1 MTNFPR
7 ATTPG
12 PGPLICVSYC
22 KPGLGDPLLTPVPS
36 LDRTLPRDYEWGNG
50 NGPCP
55 GLRKGTNYKG
65 YTLRAPRPETAR
77 NSTVLYASRAPAFG
91 LWRGSASGEQ
101 RSTTDM
107 CAAVARS
114 SHSHGMIRVISEC
127 TTTHVDPINV
137 RTALHSTTTVKT
149 ELIHR
154 APRAEPPTKASL
166 SKPVQITIGP
176 IGHAPRTLCALAA
189 RPTVGSVGEHPM
201 CSPAAGRHPHPS
213 PRLVRVKRTRS
224 HTIAYE
230 YDRPA
235 PLPSR
240 APTHRPPTANG

>member
-1 MTNFPR
+1 MGQWAVPR
-7 ATTPG
+7 SAERNKLQRIYPTG
-12 PGPLICVSYC
+12 
-22 KPGLGDPLLTPVPS
+22 
-36 LDRTLPRDYEWGNG
+36 
-50 NGPCP
+50 
-55 GLRKGTNYKG
+55 
-65 YTLRAPRPETAR
+65 PETGDGEKLDCA
-77 NSTVLYASRAPAFG
+77 VCKGKP
-91 LWRGSASGEQ
+91 SAGVRFVHCGAEAQ